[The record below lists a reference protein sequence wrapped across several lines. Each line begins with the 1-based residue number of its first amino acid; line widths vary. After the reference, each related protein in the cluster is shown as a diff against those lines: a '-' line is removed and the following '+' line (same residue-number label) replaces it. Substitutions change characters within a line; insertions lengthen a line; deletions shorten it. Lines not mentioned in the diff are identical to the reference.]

1 VKNLRFF
8 VGRRNKILLEGKALL
23 GVFILLIFSSP
34 SLSFYAFGQEPGK
47 VKNTTPQTVR
57 TKMGLT
63 DLLKLALKQN
73 PGLSAMRKEV
83 EVADQGILAA
93 KGNHF
98 GRIDLQISDFTYGPD
113 NLPLTMKSLIV
124 EQGKIVRDGAGEHN
138 LNLFSFGGTISIPLY
153 TGGRITNQVRVEEL
167 GKELAAHRVA
177 QTRDELIFNV
187 ASVYYNILKI
197 QDFIRATQ
205 KSKEQLQ
212 ESKRVVGRRFSV
224 GKAAKV
230 DVLKVNTRLAAV
242 EQLLIRFLNAR
253 KVLNGVLE
261 VLLGEKAG
269 KSRFVLSGDLR
280 TIPNPLPQQLTLQQV
295 QQQALHRRPELLV
308 IKKEVEM
315 QEKRIRIR
323 FAEHLPNISV
333 KGQASGVTGDNSK
346 LFAQQFAGVVFSIP
360 LFAGGTIDAKVSQE
374 RLRFTKLQHTLT
386 QLTLSVTQEVQ
397 AAYLNT
403 LEAQQRIVAAQA
415 AVDEGKE
422 VLRIEALKIKEGKS
436 IIENL
441 LDAQTAQLQAE
452 QNYSAA
458 VADYQVQLMALKK
471 AIGQIEV

>member
-1 VKNLRFF
+1 MKACVCRKNKMPLAE
-8 VGRRNKILLEGKALL
+8 KILLGMF
-23 GVFILLIFSSP
+23 VLLICWASAIP
-34 SLSFYAFGQEPGK
+34 SFVLGQEPGSMK
-47 VKNTTPQTVR
+47 DVITQTDR
-57 TKMGLT
+57 PKM
-63 DLLKLALKQN
+63 DLSELIRLALKQN
-73 PGLSAMRKEV
+73 PGLSAIRKEV

-93 KGNHF
+93 KGEHF
-98 GRIDLQISDFTYGPD
+98 GRIDLKASDFTYGPD
-113 NLPLTMKSLIV
+113 NLPLAMKSLIV
-124 EQGKIVRDGAGEHN
+124 EQGRIVRDGAGEHN
-138 LNLFSFGGTISIPLY
+138 NNLFSFGGTISIPLY

-167 GKELAAHRVA
+167 GKELAAHRVEH
-177 QTRDELIFNV
+177 TRDELIFNV

-205 KSKEQLQ
+205 KSKEQLL
-212 ESKRVVGRRFSV
+212 ESKRVVRRRFSV
-224 GKAAKV
+224 GKTAKV
-230 DVLKVNTRLAAV
+230 DVLKVNTRLASV

-253 KVLNGVLE
+253 KVLHGVLE
-261 VLLGEKAG
+261 VLLGEKNG
-269 KSRFVLSGDLR
+269 VSRFVVSGDLR
-280 TIPNPLPQQLTLQQV
+280 SMPNPLPQQLTLQQV

-308 IKKEVEM
+308 VKKEVEM

-333 KGQASGVTGDNSK
+333 KGQAQGVTGDNSK
-346 LFAQQFAGVVFSIP
+346 MFAQQFAGIFFSIP

-374 RLRFTKLQHTLT
+374 RLRFTKLQHTFT
-386 QLTLSVTQEVQ
+386 QLTLTITQEVQ

-415 AVDEGKE
+415 AVDEGEE

-452 QNYSAA
+452 QNFSAA

>member
-1 VKNLRFF
+1 MPWRK
-8 VGRRNKILLEGKALL
+8 KIWL
-23 GVFILLIFSSP
+23 GVCVLFICWAPGISSFV
-34 SLSFYAFGQEPGK
+34 LGQEPGSMK
-47 VKNTTPQTVR
+47 PTASQTDR
-57 TKMGLT
+57 TKMGLPE
-63 DLLKLALKQN
+63 LIRRALKHN

-93 KGNHF
+93 KGEHF
-98 GRIDLQISDFTYGPD
+98 GRINLEVSDFTYGPD
-113 NLPLTMKSLIV
+113 NLPLTMKTLIV

-138 LNLFSFGGTISIPLY
+138 LNVFSFGGTISIPLY

-177 QTRDELIFNV
+177 HTRDELIFNV

-197 QDFIRATQ
+197 QDFIRATK
-205 KSKEQLQ
+205 KSKEQLL
-212 ESKRVVGRRFSV
+212 ESKRVVRHRFSV

-253 KVLNGVLE
+253 KVLHGVLE
-261 VLLGEKAG
+261 VLLGEKVG
-269 KSRFVLSGDLR
+269 VSRFVLSGDLR
-280 TIPNPLPQQLTLQQV
+280 TIPNSLPQQLTLQQV
-295 QQQALHRRPELLV
+295 QEQALRRRPELLV

-323 FAEHLPNISV
+323 FAEHLPTISI
-333 KGQASGVTGDNSK
+333 KGQAQGITGDNSK
-346 LFAQQFAGVVFSIP
+346 LFAQQFAGVFFSIP

-374 RLRFTKLQHTLT
+374 RLRFTKLQHTFT
-386 QLTLSVTQEVQ
+386 QLTLIITQEVQ
-397 AAYLNT
+397 AAYLHT
-403 LEAQQRIVAAQA
+403 REAEQRIAAAQA
-415 AVDEGKE
+415 AVEEGKE
-422 VLRIEALKIKEGKS
+422 VLRIEALKVREGKS

-471 AIGQIEV
+471 AIGHIEVSG